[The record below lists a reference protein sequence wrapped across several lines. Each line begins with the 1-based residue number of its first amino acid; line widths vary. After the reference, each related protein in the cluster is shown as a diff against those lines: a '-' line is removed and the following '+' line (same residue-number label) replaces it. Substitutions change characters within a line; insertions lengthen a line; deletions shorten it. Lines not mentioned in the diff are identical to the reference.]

1 MLRIILATT
10 ISSLATAAIAH
21 PGHIEA
27 AAGHSHFVV
36 LGALVIAAVIAVF
49 AFRKAKSSSNV

>member
-10 ISSLATAAIAH
+10 FSSLATSAIAH

-27 AAGHSHFVV
+27 VAGHSHYVV
-36 LGALVIAAVIAVF
+36 VGALVVATAIAVQV
-49 AFRKAKSSSNV
+49 FRKIKSSSNV

>member
-10 ISSLATAAIAH
+10 LTSLATSAFAH

-27 AAGHSHFVV
+27 VAGHSHYVV
-36 LGALVIAAVIAVF
+36 LGALVVAVAIAVQ
-49 AFRKAKSSSNV
+49 AFRKIKSSEDV

>member
-10 ISSLATAAIAH
+10 LSSLASSAVAH

-36 LGALVIAAVIAVF
+36 VGALVVAAAIAIQ
-49 AFRKAKSSSNV
+49 AFRKIKSSKNV